1 MVLNHYSGMFLLLS
15 YCLRLSRFFILLFAL
30 ILVLAV
36 LGKNT
41 PGKKPPPDSKPNPIL
56 TLPLTPHGGLF
67 FRGDFFL
74 TPVLASRL
82 VPRFVNYILLCLLH
96 CLFLT
101 CHLSRLF
108 CKLLTGG
115 GALHQDDT

>member
-41 PGKKPPPDSKPNPIL
+41 PGKKPPPDSKPNP
-56 TLPLTPHGGLF
+56 TPDPSRGAF